1 MATYIFTGKVI
12 PERADININPVKISF
27 VARVAGFQGDIT
39 ISIASAQIC
48 VRLETRDVD
57 VPPHTMRN
65 YVEYSVR
72 TLVDLY
78 GFTEGNG
85 YYTEI
90 SYVVDP
96 QGQQTILGNPIKSL
110 KEIEM
115 ERPLPLQKLLP
126 VMVRSHLLPRVLE
139 YLREAVRSPFD
150 TGFMCNR
157 AMDTI
162 RKNFVQEDDYQ
173 DNQSWSRMLEC
184 LRIDD
189 GWIKEIQDYAGSQG
203 SIGPMFMPE
212 TERRRVLEKSWK
224 VVYRYCIYIMEN
236 YQPLPDAEFS
246 LLQEE

>member
-12 PERADININPVKISF
+12 PERSDININPVKISF
-27 VARVAGFQGDIT
+27 VARVAGFQGETT

-48 VRLETRDVD
+48 VRLDTRDVD
-57 VPPHTMRN
+57 VSPYTMRN
-65 YVEYSVR
+65 YVEYAVR

-85 YYTEI
+85 YYVEL

-110 KEIEM
+110 KEIET

-157 AMDTI
+157 ALDTI
-162 RKNFVQEDDYQ
+162 RKNFVQEGDYQ
-173 DNQSWSRMLEC
+173 DNQSWERMLEC
-184 LRIDD
+184 LRIDA
-189 GWIKEIQDYAGSQG
+189 GWIKELQNYAGSQG

-212 TERRRVLEKSWK
+212 TERRQVLEKSWK
-224 VVYRYCIYIMEN
+224 VVYRYCTYIMEN
-236 YQPLPDAEFS
+236 YQPLPAAEFS
-246 LLQEE
+246 VLQE